1 MRKMI
6 NRLEEAV
13 RSGNVAA
20 VRVALVEAVQNRAD
34 KPATLHSMRYAI
46 SATPG
51 LFEPDNGRIE
61 ILDRE
66 SWTNG
71 YVRRM
76 IKAINEN
83 FSSEKLSRLL
93 EVCSI
98 MKRRPQE
105 FRRANRAEKKME
117 QAMAAAEPVEVVEEV
132 ASVVDDNG
140 AVVLEIEELDTEFA
154 GKMPGAAASHSARV
168 SKAGRITGYVLIA
181 LGLVCLIVGLCI
193 PMRLLLGIGI
203 GAVLV
208 GSAVAYNYLQRDFEA
223 A

>member
-1 MRKMI
+1 MI

-132 ASVVDDNG
+132 ASVVD
-140 AVVLEIEELDTEFA
+140 VVLSCSRSRNWIQNLQAKCRALLHRIQHVSAKQD
-154 GKMPGAAASHSARV
+154 ASR
-168 SKAGRITGYVLIA
+168 GM
-181 LGLVCLIVGLCI
+181 C
-193 PMRLLLGIGI
+193 
-203 GAVLV
+203 
-208 GSAVAYNYLQRDFEA
+208 
-223 A
+223 